1 VRRSRAGIV
10 ACPAGASR
18 RTRRPRLA
26 RDDRGAWNFLPAGK
40 GDPRPE
46 CRPGETAV
54 CGWLFLLRRALRPL
68 PLCTSECD
76 LASIPAGAAQAECG
90 ETPTALDKG
99 KRSPPSSY
107 APSSHGCSGGRRPF
121 DSYPLPLGRS
131 SQLLSPMPWSRGGG
145 DWYRAGASVLAPV
158 VASPPTP
165 ASLSGAAE
173 AKRGEAGSRRG
184 RRPPSS
190 AAASSPAGPQAA
202 GSLTL
207 ASHRH
212 SSLRFVFTQ

>member
-1 VRRSRAGIV
+1 VPTGGNGSL
-10 ACPAGASR
+10 
-18 RTRRPRLA
+18 RLA
-26 RDDRGAWNFLPAGK
+26 ISGKASSPAS
-40 GDPRPE
+40 PPMYLRV
-46 CRPGETAV
+46 RPGVDT
-54 CGWLFLLRRALRPL
+54 GRR
-68 PLCTSECD
+68 
-76 LASIPAGAAQAECG
+76 AAQAGCG
-90 ETPTALDKG
+90 VTPTALDKG
-99 KRSPPSSY
+99 NRSPPSSY
-107 APSSHGCSGGRRPF
+107 APSSHGCSGGR
-121 DSYPLPLGRS
+121 LPSTHSRFPRVDLVSCFPRCHGG
-131 SQLLSPMPWSRGGG
+131 RGGG
-145 DWYRAGASVLAPV
+145 DWYRAGASALAPA

-173 AKRGEAGSRRG
+173 AKRGEAESRRG

>member
-1 VRRSRAGIV
+1 MPTGRNGSLRLAISAKASSPASSSMYLRVRPGVDTGR
-10 ACPAGASR
+10 R
-18 RTRRPRLA
+18 RTGWVW
-26 RDDRGAWNFLPAGK
+26 RDTDCSRQGQSLPAK
-40 GDPRPE
+40 
-46 CRPGETAV
+46 
-54 CGWLFLLRRALRPL
+54 LLRAVVARLLGRKASLR
-68 PLCTSECD
+68 TH
-76 LASIPAGAAQAECG
+76 
-90 ETPTALDKG
+90 T
-99 KRSPPSSY
+99 RSPRVDLVSCFPR
-107 APSSHGCSGGRRPF
+107 CRGG
-121 DSYPLPLGRS
+121 
-131 SQLLSPMPWSRGGG
+131 RGGG
-145 DWYRAGASVLAPV
+145 DWYRAGASALAPV

-212 SSLRFVFTQ
+212 SSLRFVFTQWVIRPRLHGVPDDLGCRPSAVLAESAVEPVSGT

>member
-1 VRRSRAGIV
+1 MPTGGNGSL
-10 ACPAGASR
+10 
-18 RTRRPRLA
+18 RLA
-26 RDDRGAWNFLPAGK
+26 ISAKASSPAS
-40 GDPRPE
+40 PPMYLRV
-46 CRPGETAV
+46 RPGVDT
-54 CGWLFLLRRALRPL
+54 GRR
-68 PLCTSECD
+68 
-76 LASIPAGAAQAECG
+76 AAQAGCG
-90 ETPTALDKG
+90 VTPTALDKG
-99 KRSPPSSY
+99 NRSPQAPTRRRRTAARAEGVPSTHSRF
-107 APSSHGCSGGRRPF
+107 PRVDLVSCFPRCRGG
-121 DSYPLPLGRS
+121 
-131 SQLLSPMPWSRGGG
+131 RGGG
-145 DWYRAGASVLAPV
+145 DWYRAGASALAPA

-173 AKRGEAGSRRG
+173 PKRGEAGSRRG

>member
-1 VRRSRAGIV
+1 VPTGGNGSL
-10 ACPAGASR
+10 
-18 RTRRPRLA
+18 RLA
-26 RDDRGAWNFLPAGK
+26 ISAKASSPASSSMYL
-40 GDPRPE
+40 RV
-46 CRPGETAV
+46 RPGVDT
-54 CGWLFLLRRALRPL
+54 GRR
-68 PLCTSECD
+68 
-76 LASIPAGAAQAECG
+76 AAQAGCG
-90 ETPTALDKG
+90 VTPTALDKG

-212 SSLRFVFTQ
+212 SSLRFVFRQ